1 MRRVIWSILVLAA
14 FGLAV
19 IFPSLLATPPS
30 IVTGSPVSNE
40 TVRIAMT
47 TVQEAFN
54 QLDPHDAAGS
64 SMGLLNNLY
73 ESLVGVD
80 PGSLKPFP
88 QLAERWD
95 IKDKGTRYVFYLRK
109 GVKFHDGTE
118 LTSDDVKLSF
128 DRIVAKRKH
137 FSWQIVANRVKSVLP
152 RGKYLVE
159 FVVTPSA
166 TPFVVQAEMVKIV
179 SADAVR
185 KHRIGEDY
193 ATAYLKDTI
202 VGTGP
207 YKLVQWIP
215 KDRFVIAR
223 NDDYWGKKPYFARA
237 ILLDVPEI
245 STQTLMVQKGEVDLA
260 TMSAQAT
267 PEQVNSLRNTPGL
280 RVIEEPGVTVNF
292 LRIYSKGK
300 TPTADVHVRRAIT
313 YAMNYPRYWQVWKQ
327 NILRFNSGPVASQ
340 LLGGL
345 VPSTLPK
352 YDLDKAREELRQSRF
367 PNGGFKL
374 VGISNVVHPVQQP
387 AYEILKTE
395 LAKLNITLNIETRDW
410 VAVYQQMLRWK
421 KETNPDADVHILG
434 LNLPALVADASFFMS
449 IYECQS
455 DLNFGAYC
463 NTDVD
468 RLITRTASAASTV
481 AERNRA
487 YLKAIELII
496 ADSPDIILGRANH
509 VSVVRR
515 SIEGYVTDK
524 QYHPFGVSIA
534 RLSRGR

>member
-1 MRRVIWSILVLAA
+1 MKRISSSVLALAA

-19 IFPSLLATPPS
+19 VFPSLLAGPTP
-30 IVTGSPVSNE
+30 IVRGSPVSSE
-40 TVRIAMT
+40 TLRIAMT
-47 TVQEAFN
+47 TVQESFN

-80 PGSLKPFP
+80 PGSLRPFP

-95 IKDKGTRYVFYLRK
+95 ERDKGTRYVFHLRR

-118 LTSDDVKLSF
+118 LTSDDVRLSF
-128 DRIVAKRKH
+128 DRFVAKRKH
-137 FSWQIVANRVKSVLP
+137 YGAQIIGNRVKSVRT
-152 RGKYLVE
+152 RGKYAIE
-159 FVVTPSA
+159 FIVTPSA
-166 TPFVVQAEMVKIV
+166 TPFVIQAELVKIV

-185 KHRIGEDY
+185 KHRVGDDY

-207 YKLVQWIP
+207 YKLAQWIP
-215 KDRFVIAR
+215 KDRFVMAR
-223 NDDYWGKKPYFARA
+223 NDAYWGKKPYFARA

-245 STQTLMVQKGEVDLA
+245 STQTLMVQRGEVDLA
-260 TMSAQAT
+260 TISGKAN
-267 PEQVNSLRNTPGL
+267 PEEVNSLRNTPGL

-292 LRIYSKGK
+292 LRMYSKGK
-300 TPTADVHVRRAIT
+300 APTADVHVRRAIT
-313 YAMNYPRYWQVWKQ
+313 YAMNYPRYWEVWKQ
-327 NILRFNSGPVASQ
+327 NILRFDSGPVSS
-340 LLGGL
+340 LMLGGL

-352 YDLDKAREELRQSRF
+352 YDLERARGELRQSRF
-367 PNGGFKL
+367 PNGGFTL
-374 VGISNVVHPVQQP
+374 VGIANVVHPVQQP
-387 AYEILKTE
+387 AFEILKSE
-395 LAKLNITLNIETRDW
+395 LAKLNITLKIETRDW

-421 KETNPDADVHILG
+421 KEANPDANVQILG

-455 DLNFGAYC
+455 DLDFAAYC
-463 NTDVD
+463 NSDVD
-468 RLITRTASAASTV
+468 KLITKTAAASATV
-481 AERNRA
+481 AERNKV

-509 VSVVRR
+509 VSVVRAG
-515 SIEGYVTDK
+515 IEGYITDQ

-534 RLSRGR
+534 RLFRRR

>member
-1 MRRVIWSILVLAA
+1 
-14 FGLAV
+14 
-19 IFPSLLATPPS
+19 
-30 IVTGSPVSNE
+30 
-40 TVRIAMT
+40 
-47 TVQEAFN
+47 
-54 QLDPHDAAGS
+54 
-64 SMGLLNNLY
+64 
-73 ESLVGVD
+73 
-80 PGSLKPFP
+80 
-88 QLAERWD
+88 
-95 IKDKGTRYVFYLRK
+95 
-109 GVKFHDGTE
+109 
-118 LTSDDVKLSF
+118 
-128 DRIVAKRKH
+128 
-137 FSWQIVANRVKSVLP
+137 
-152 RGKYLVE
+152 
-159 FVVTPSA
+159 
-166 TPFVVQAEMVKIV
+166 
-179 SADAVR
+179 
-185 KHRIGEDY
+185 
-193 ATAYLKDTI
+193 
-202 VGTGP
+202 
-207 YKLVQWIP
+207 
-215 KDRFVIAR
+215 
-223 NDDYWGKKPYFARA
+223 
-237 ILLDVPEI
+237 
-245 STQTLMVQKGEVDLA
+245 
-260 TMSAQAT
+260 
-267 PEQVNSLRNTPGL
+267 
-280 RVIEEPGVTVNF
+280 
-292 LRIYSKGK
+292 
-300 TPTADVHVRRAIT
+300 
-313 YAMNYPRYWQVWKQ
+313 
-327 NILRFNSGPVASQ
+327 
-340 LLGGL
+340 
-345 VPSTLPK
+345 
-352 YDLDKAREELRQSRF
+352 
-367 PNGGFKL
+367 